1 MNIRTN
7 FLACKSY
14 SDTSAHVLLGS
25 KTLPSIP
32 LTSSGTKKPKFLSF
46 LISTLESSP
55 DNAASNNLRVF
66 LIDIL
71 GFSVDINNDK
81 KIGNSDELISAMI
94 EIRDFS
100 RKNKNHEISD
110 FIRNKLNS
118 FGINLNDN

>member
-1 MNIRTN
+1 MKV
-7 FLACKSY
+7 LKS
-14 SDTSAHVLLGS
+14 HL
-25 KTLPSIP
+25 K
-32 LTSSGTKKPKFLSF
+32 
-46 LISTLESSP
+46 
-55 DNAASNNLRVF
+55 VF

-81 KIGNSDELISAMI
+81 KIGSSDELISAMI

-100 RKNKNHEISD
+100 RKNKNYEISD

>member
-1 MNIRTN
+1 MMDDFN
-7 FLACKSY
+7 S
-14 SDTSAHVLLGS
+14 
-25 KTLPSIP
+25 
-32 LTSSGTKKPKFLSF
+32 PK
-46 LISTLESSP
+46 LISHLFEISRIIENVKKEKNMMSKKSISVLKSHL
-55 DNAASNNLRVF
+55 NVF

-100 RKNKNHEISD
+100 RKNKNYEISD

>member
-1 MNIRTN
+1 M
-7 FLACKSY
+7 KS
-14 SDTSAHVLLGS
+14 HL
-25 KTLPSIP
+25 K
-32 LTSSGTKKPKFLSF
+32 
-46 LISTLESSP
+46 
-55 DNAASNNLRVF
+55 VF

-71 GFSVDINNDK
+71 GFSVDINNEK

-100 RKNKNHEISD
+100 RKNKNYEISD

>member
-1 MNIRTN
+1 MMSK
-7 FLACKSY
+7 KSI
-14 SDTSAHVLLGS
+14 SVLKSHL
-25 KTLPSIP
+25 K
-32 LTSSGTKKPKFLSF
+32 
-46 LISTLESSP
+46 
-55 DNAASNNLRVF
+55 VF

-71 GFSVDINNDK
+71 GFSVDINNEK

-100 RKNKNHEISD
+100 RKNKNYEISD